1 MYKRHGV
8 RTTLSRTWEKIA
20 LEKNVVLKGSEIS
33 PYQIA
38 ATQAPRYYIPVEQHV
53 DPVRADITFH
63 FPAYSSQPRSGSG
76 PGTPASTEDHS
87 TNFLLPS
94 PLHRIS
100 YYGLTDSQTALRDRF
115 VISEIGSGL
124 TNFAGSPATLDL
136 HFRAASENQ
145 HAERNYTMTKNSHGL
160 WVSDTVVRPGD
171 RIPAGGGDY
180 IINISNT
187 SARFKF
193 LTPGSVDYRYLS
205 TDQLKPRRIARWTDS
220 HFTILRSSSLGGGDN
235 HWVGGP
241 SLPRD
246 DIPDYGYIYFR
257 CQIPNRFRIMSS
269 NRLPTLGIKGLDYAG
284 DPNDINTNNNAGP
297 HRDPRP
303 VYDLGT
309 GSIID
314 LSLIHI

>member
-1 MYKRHGV
+1 
-8 RTTLSRTWEKIA
+8 
-20 LEKNVVLKGSEIS
+20 
-33 PYQIA
+33 
-38 ATQAPRYYIPVEQHV
+38 
-53 DPVRADITFH
+53 
-63 FPAYSSQPRSGSG
+63 
-76 PGTPASTEDHS
+76 
-87 TNFLLPS
+87 
-94 PLHRIS
+94 
-100 YYGLTDSQTALRDRF
+100 
-115 VISEIGSGL
+115 
-124 TNFAGSPATLDL
+124 
-136 HFRAASENQ
+136 
-145 HAERNYTMTKNSHGL
+145 MTKNSHGL

-269 NRLPTLGIKGLDYAG
+269 NRLPTLDIKGLDYAG

-314 LSLIHI
+314 TLTNPRSVRLTFQNTFVLEYAHWVNSPHNPRILADHAGYFVTGSIFDVMWDGSGVPHISA